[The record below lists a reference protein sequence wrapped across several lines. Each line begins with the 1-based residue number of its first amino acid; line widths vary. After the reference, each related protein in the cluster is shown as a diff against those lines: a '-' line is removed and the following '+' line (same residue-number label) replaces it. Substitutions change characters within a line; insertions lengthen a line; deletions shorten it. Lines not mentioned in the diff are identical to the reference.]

1 MSEFTINPVER
12 ERKRLMN
19 LEHQRTYRKRHGKAY
34 REYATAA
41 MRKHREKRKIER
53 LGKLG
58 V

>member
-1 MSEFTINPVER
+1 MSELTINPAER
-12 ERKRLMN
+12 ERKRKMN
-19 LEHQRTYRKRHGKAY
+19 AINQANYRKRHGKSY

-41 MRKHREKRKIER
+41 MRKHREKKRSER